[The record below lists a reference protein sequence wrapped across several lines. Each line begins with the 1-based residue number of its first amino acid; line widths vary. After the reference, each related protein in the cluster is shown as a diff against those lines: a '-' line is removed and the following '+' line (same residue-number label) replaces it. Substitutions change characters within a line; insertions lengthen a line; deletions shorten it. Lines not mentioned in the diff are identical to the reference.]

1 MVTALTVFVP
11 ILEFPAVLVPIAP
24 LISPAAFDLAFVKI
38 PFVAGSVFPDEDSFS
53 MIAVLVPFP
62 LVIFHFLRLCTGQIT
77 SLSLPFAVAEF
88 SNILFSP
95 GPVEGTLA
103 MHLPLVE
110 FPFVVGPIRKIEGSL
125 ALEHLLL
132 DFLLIGPAFL
142 EKDGVF
148 FFLDFH
154 KRFRFLLFNGLNFY

>member
-1 MVTALTVFVP
+1 
-11 ILEFPAVLVPIAP
+11 
-24 LISPAAFDLAFVKI
+24 
-38 PFVAGSVFPDEDSFS
+38 
-53 MIAVLVPFP
+53 
-62 LVIFHFLRLCTGQIT
+62 
-77 SLSLPFAVAEF
+77 
-88 SNILFSP
+88 
-95 GPVEGTLA
+95 
-103 MHLPLVE
+103 LPLVE

-154 KRFRFLLFNGLNFY
+154 KRFRFLLFKGLNFY